1 MEPLNLPPYPFQI
14 FKEGEKYKILDPI
27 RKKRLVLTPE
37 EWVRQHMV
45 MYLVQEKKFPA
56 GLLKLETGIKHNQRF
71 GRTDALFLNRD
82 GKPLLLIECKAPD
95 VKIDRET
102 FYQVARYNSAIESPY
117 VIMTNGLEHMVIH
130 LAIQERKILSLMDLP
145 EYKYL

>member
-1 MEPLNLPPYPFQI
+1 MQPLNLPPYPFQI
-14 FKEGEKYKILDPI
+14 FREGEQYKILDPI

-45 MYLVQEKKFPA
+45 MYLIKEKSFPA
-56 GLLKLETGIKHNQRF
+56 GLLKMETGVKHSQRF
-71 GRTDALFLNRD
+71 GRTDALFLDRN
-82 GKPLLLIECKAPD
+82 GKPLVLIECKAPGI
-95 VKIDRET
+95 KIDRET

-130 LAIQERKILSLMDLP
+130 LAIQERKILSLTDLP
-145 EYKYL
+145 DYKYL

>member
-1 MEPLNLPPYPFQI
+1 MQPLNLPPYPFKI

-45 MYLVQEKKFPA
+45 MYLIQEKKFPA
-56 GLLKLETGIKHNQRF
+56 GLLKLETGIRHNQRF
-71 GRTDALFLNRD
+71 GRTDALFLNRN

-117 VIMTNGLEHMVIH
+117 VIMTNGLDHMVIH
-130 LAIQERKILSLMDLP
+130 LAIQERKILSLTDLP

>member
-1 MEPLNLPPYPFQI
+1 MQMLNLPPYPFQI

-45 MYLVQEKKFPA
+45 MYLIKEKNFPA
-56 GLLKLETGIKHNQRF
+56 GLLKLETGVKHNQRF

-82 GKPLLLIECKAPD
+82 GKPLLLIECKAPT

-117 VIMTNGLEHMVIH
+117 VIMTNGLEHIVIH
-130 LAIQERKILSLMDLP
+130 LAIQERKILSLTDLP
-145 EYKYL
+145 DYKYL

>member
-1 MEPLNLPPYPFQI
+1 MQPLNLPPYPFKI

-45 MYLVQEKKFPA
+45 MYLINEKKFPA
-56 GLLKLETGIKHNQRF
+56 GLLKLETGVKYHQRF

-82 GKPLLLIECKAPD
+82 GSPLVLIECKAPGI
-95 VKIDRET
+95 KIDRET
-102 FYQVARYNSAIESPY
+102 FYQVARYNSAFESPY

-130 LAIQERKILSLMDLP
+130 IAIQERKILSLTDLP